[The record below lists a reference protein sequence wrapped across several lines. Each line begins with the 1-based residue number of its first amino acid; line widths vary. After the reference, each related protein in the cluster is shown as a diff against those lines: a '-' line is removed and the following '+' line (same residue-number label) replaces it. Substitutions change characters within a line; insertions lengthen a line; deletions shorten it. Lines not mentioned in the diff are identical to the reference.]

1 MTTPLEIGIADA
13 VAVIDEHR
21 CIGCAL
27 CLQACPVDA
36 IVGAAKLMHT
46 VISSSCIGC
55 ELCLAPCPVDCIAMR
70 QVGPRDALAREAALA
85 EAERRHVRRNARL
98 ERVRDE
104 KSARA
109 AAQREEAAGRK
120 KREAIAKAVERARE
134 RLGLRK

>member
-1 MTTPLEIGIADA
+1 MNNPLEIGIADA
-13 VAVIDEHR
+13 LAVIDEER

-46 VISSSCIGC
+46 VISASCIGC

-70 QVGPRDALAREAALA
+70 RIAPRDALAREVVLE
-85 EAERRHVRRNARL
+85 EAERRHARRNARL
-98 ERVRDE
+98 HRIREE

-109 AAQREEAAGRK
+109 AGEREEAAARK
-120 KREAIAKAVERARE
+120 KRETIAKAVERARE
-134 RLGLRK
+134 RLALRK

>member
-1 MTTPLEIGIADA
+1 MNSPLDLGITDA
-13 VAVIDEHR
+13 VAVIDEER

-46 VISSSCIGC
+46 VISPSCIGC

-70 QVGPRDALAREAALA
+70 QVSPRDTLARQAALE

-98 ERVRDE
+98 QRTRDE

-109 AAQREEAAGRK
+109 AAQREEAAARK
-120 KREAIAKAVERARE
+120 KRETIAKAVARAKE